1 MKPSILPG
9 VMEAVAN
16 ARGRTRA
23 VSQSRAY
30 LAVQARPLLGHL
42 LVSARVV
49 TLITR
54 QHVTAVVKGVSV
66 LGLRG
71 AKSARLY
78 KTESVVL
85 FHSAKPQVFSIR
97 MRGCCCRG
105 WFIPIMLLLLSIC

>member
-1 MKPSILPG
+1 MRPSTLTG
-9 VMEAVAN
+9 VMEVAAN

-30 LAVQARPLLGHL
+30 LAVQAHPLLGHL
-42 LVSARVV
+42 LVSVRVV
-49 TLITR
+49 ALITR
-54 QHVTAVVKGVSV
+54 QHATAVVKGVSV
-66 LGLRG
+66 FGLRG